1 MVIAMHHLPRA
12 LVLGLNYSPETTGI
26 SPYTTAMARGLVNR
40 GHAVRVVT
48 AHPHYPQWKISPGY
62 GEWSRREQVDGVI
75 VDRKR
80 HFVPNRPKP
89 VPRAVSETSFG
100 LRAATTRWGSP
111 DAIVAVSPALISS
124 TIARLRAAL
133 THRSVPFVV
142 WVQDLYGL
150 GVAETGQG
158 SQTAARAIGRMEA
171 WLLRSADAV
180 VVIHQRFADRIHRDF
195 GVPIERIVVI
205 RNWTHLPPM
214 PAVDV
219 DATRRKFGWPR
230 DEIVVVHS
238 GNMGVKQ
245 GLQHV
250 VHAGRLATQRGQ
262 GVRFVLIGDGSH
274 RNELGRLAAEQ
285 PAAVQFLPPLDDVDF
300 PAALQ
305 AADVLLV
312 NELPGVSEMAVPSKL
327 TSYFA
332 AGRPVVAATD
342 VTGITADEVRAA
354 GAGIVVPAGDPE
366 ALLAGIVHLTAS
378 ASTCEGYGE
387 NGRRYRETVLDET
400 FAIDRFDSLLADLT
414 AGAGTTATTADAR

>member
-1 MVIAMHHLPRA
+1 M
-12 LVLGLNYSPETTGI
+12 
-26 SPYTTAMARGLVNR
+26 
-40 GHAVRVVT
+40 
-48 AHPHYPQWKISPGY
+48 
-62 GEWSRREQVDGVI
+62 
-75 VDRKR
+75 
-80 HFVPNRPKP
+80 
-89 VPRAVSETSFG
+89 
-100 LRAATTRWGSP
+100 
-111 DAIVAVSPALISS
+111 
-124 TIARLRAAL
+124 
-133 THRSVPFVV
+133 PFVV

-195 GVPIERIVVI
+195 GVPIKRIVVI

-219 DATRRKFGWPR
+219 DATRQKFGWPR
-230 DEIVVVHS
+230 DEVVVVHS

-250 VHAGRLATQRGQ
+250 VQAGRLSALRDAR
-262 GVRFVLIGDGSH
+262 VRFVLIGDGSH
-274 RNELGRLAAEQ
+274 REELERLAGEQ
-285 PAAVQFLPPLDDVDF
+285 PASVQFMAPLDDGDF

-332 AGRPVVAATD
+332 ASRPVIAATD
-342 VTGITADEVRAA
+342 LAGITADEVRAA
-354 GAGIVVPAGDPE
+354 GAGIVVPAGEPE
-366 ALLAGIVHLTAS
+366 ALLDGVIRLTADEQ
-378 ASTCEGYGE
+378 ACKTYGE
-387 NGRRYRETVLDET
+387 NGRHYRETVLDET
-400 FAIDRFDSLLADLT
+400 SAIDRFGSLLANLT
-414 AGAGTTATTADAR
+414 AGVSTTATTAEAR